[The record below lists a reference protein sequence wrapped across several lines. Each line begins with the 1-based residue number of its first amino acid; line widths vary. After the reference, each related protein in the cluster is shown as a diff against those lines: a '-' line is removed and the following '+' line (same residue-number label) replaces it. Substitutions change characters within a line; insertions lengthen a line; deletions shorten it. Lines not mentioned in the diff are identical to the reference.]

1 MARQKRVN
9 PRFTSSALSLSTGG
23 GAEEEK
29 FKEEEAFV
37 LSYE

>member
-1 MARQKRVN
+1 MARQKRVS
-9 PRFTSSALSLSTGG
+9 PRFTSALSLSTGG